1 VSADPRST
9 FSFVAG
15 ASDACFVFSSS
26 RAGILLMMLICGLGC
41 VLLLLLL
48 LLFFPHCL
56 QEEKLANAMKGEVV
70 SG

>member
-1 VSADPRST
+1 MSADPRST

-48 LLFFPHCL
+48 FFPHCL
-56 QEEKLANAMKGEVV
+56 QEEKLATAMKGEVV